1 LYIGV
6 TSDLVRRIYEH
17 KNHLIEGF
25 TKKYKVHRLVYYEE
39 HDDINEAITREKRMK
54 RWNRQWK
61 INLIEQHN
69 PDWQDLF
76 DDLWI

>member
-1 LYIGV
+1 
-6 TSDLVRRIYEH
+6 
-17 KNHLIEGF
+17 LIEGF